1 MSETNVQLFPGVFR
15 STVGGENPGF
25 FLHSDGRVGIGN
37 TAPATRPV
45 WSSDDNDRNK
55 LNVSGHTHIEGNLN
69 VSGFVYGDGS
79 NLTGTALPW
88 QQSAPNVATDI
99 KYEGGNVGIG
109 GEAGT
114 VPLKVYGNVESTGDF
129 VGGILRSDRTIGR
142 TSHSNGYLVGSHELF
157 SGGNSTKTNPIYTIG
172 SNYMPS
178 DTSLGNMYGIGY
190 SHGNFTGILTGGWG
204 MYVAADGDARIGL
217 NGSSGHIKCTGYVDA
232 GTEVY
237 CQNWIRTR
245 GNSGHYWESSSNG
258 HGWHIYP
265 RDRSDMYFR
274 TGSGNGGIAGT
285 VQDGTPRGY
294 IHWTTSN
301 HIGFLN
307 QDRSWSLRMNSAK
320 HCEVY
325 GAIHGYGYV
334 NHIMSARY
342 YNGSGNNG
350 WYTASRPISVWASQ
364 HMRCVE
370 LQVTSDSRIK
380 KDIRDVNDSSAL
392 DIIRKLQP
400 KTYGYV
406 DTAEKGINRVY
417 GFIAQEVKELIPTA
431 VDVGEGD
438 VPNVYK
444 WATIDIETN
453 VITLENFDTSNLCQ
467 TNSIVY
473 IDHEEQR
480 KTLKIKSILNS
491 TQLEI
496 EENLEEIL
504 NNFLNISE
512 DDKKSDYVFNNKL
525 FIWGQK
531 VDDFHHLQK
540 SAIFTIATAALQEVD
555 RRQVA
560 HEERIAALE
569 TRNAELEA
577 SLQNVLARLETLE
590 ADHV

>member
-1 MSETNVQLFPGVFR
+1 MDETKEVSDIFADNNEDYEAVTAADAFKEIGANIF
-15 STVGGENPGF
+15 TT
-25 FLHSDGRVGIGN
+25 HSLLIG
-37 TAPATRPV
+37 TE
-45 WSSDDNDRNK
+45 SDPKYK
-55 LNVSGHTHIEGNLN
+55 LDVH
-69 VSGFVYGDGS
+69 
-79 NLTGTALPW
+79 GTA
-88 QQSAPNVATDI
+88 
-99 KYEGGNVGIG
+99 NVGALTATSIVVPG
-109 GEAGT
+109 GITGIQLTENGDNT
-114 VPLKVYGNVESTGDF
+114 QYRVPFTTGSSGSQSLLTDSGLTYNPSTNTLYTGGDF

-142 TSHSNGYLVGSHELF
+142 TSHSNGYFVGSYNNV
-157 SGGNSTKTNPIYTIG
+157 GANSYKTNPIYTIG
-172 SNYMPS
+172 SNYKPS
-178 DTSLGNMYGIGY
+178 DDSLGNMYGIGY

-265 RDRSDMYFR
+265 RNRSDMYFR
-274 TGSGNGGIAGT
+274 TGSGNGGIVGT
-285 VQDGTPRGY
+285 VGDATPRGY
-294 IHWTTSN
+294 IHWTTGN
-301 HIGFLN
+301 EIGFLTN
-307 QDRSWSLRMNSAK
+307 NRHWSLRMSYN
-320 HCEVY
+320 HCYVS
-325 GAIHGYGYV
+325 GHLRAHGYWSHY
-334 NHIMSARY
+334 MSARY
-342 YNGSGNNG
+342 YNGNGHNN
-350 WYTASRPISVWASQ
+350 WYTAWRSISIHADH
-364 HMRCVE
+364 HMRCAE

-380 KDIRDVNDSSAL
+380 KDIRDVDDSSAL
-392 DIIRKLQP
+392 DILRKLQP

-417 GFIAQEVKELIPTA
+417 GFIAQEVKEVIPTA

-473 IDHEEQR
+473 IDHEEQK
-480 KTLKIKSILNS
+480 KTLKIKSVLNS

-512 DDKKSDYVFNNKL
+512 DDKKSDYEFNNKL

-540 SAIFTIATAALQEVD
+540 SAIYTIATAALQEVD
-555 RRQVA
+555 RQQQA
-560 HEERIAALE
+560 DKARITELE
-569 TRNAELEA
+569 TQLA
-577 SLQNVLARLETLE
+577 SVLARLDALE
-590 ADHV
+590 NA